1 MASLLREENRER
13 FLGSFVGV
21 DLPRGGEPWESALE
35 SDDDGE
41 EEGEKRENR
50 GFAWLGKGIA
60 SRRSE
65 MACKNGTRVGL
76 RGLVGG
82 G

>member
-1 MASLLREENRER
+1 MASLLREENKEE
-13 FLGSFVGV
+13 FLGSFMGV
-21 DLPRGGEPWESALE
+21 DLPRVGEPCEYGLE

-41 EEGEKRENR
+41 EEKWEKRR
-50 GFAWLGKGIA
+50 LAWLGIGDA